1 MHTNRERP
9 NKILSNLNFTTF
21 PLQVNYVKTFTSN
34 SDDITGRDPWQ
45 RLYLDERII
54 TSVQV
59 VQRLYQLLH
68 GQQPVPTDKPY
79 PSQVNFIAKLM
90 YIIKLGIQIFD
101 ANEKNGTWVMS
112 TRHQN
117 LFCILLCHALQSNSE
132 NIDIWKLTLA
142 RIATALPLPTPSD
155 APLPFN

>member
-1 MHTNRERP
+1 MEA
-9 NKILSNLNFTTF
+9 
-21 PLQVNYVKTFTSN
+21 
-34 SDDITGRDPWQ
+34 
-45 RLYLDERII
+45 YLDERII

-68 GQQPVPTDKPY
+68 GQQPVPADKPY
-79 PSQVNFIAKLM
+79 PSRVNFIAKLM
-90 YIIKLGIQIFD
+90 YIIKLRIQIFYG
-101 ANEKNGTWVMS
+101 NEKNGTWVMS

-117 LFCILLCHALQSNSE
+117 LFCILLYHALQSNNE